1 MAEPLPWY
9 IVLGYLTAFV
19 LLWIAGR
26 AEGGGTATS
35 AISNI
40 ACGLVFLGTTLTWF
54 TVSMEVR
61 APLAVWI
68 ALPVAF
74 VAFVLWQS
82 WRQRDSLRR
91 LGATNEATFGVLPK
105 RGRTVPFDQQDSL
118 SLRRVLELEHQGHR
132 LLGVEYPLT
141 EPDSAT
147 SRVTDRIGG
156 LYSMIELRIPA
167 SPTLLITPKVGAFE
181 PDYTTPFE
189 DARITRIQ
197 VGTPKPSS
205 KPSEQPREFLAE
217 ELRKVAVDPEFDRRF
232 EVATE
237 DPEFA
242 AKVLTPEVREMI
254 LNDLWFRVHEV
265 VFDHD
270 ALWTAEADGL
280 NEDRLLGN
288 ARHLAIFAAAV
299 TSNLWPG
306 TEFSRVAAR
315 AETGYDLWFGQRR
328 GFVRNRVNRYRE
340 SMDRQPLSPTTV
352 LTRSLL
358 AAAMVVGGLLPIAN
372 GVAAAAGLAG
382 EVQLTVVDS
391 TAGDR
396 GRSCGG
402 LNRTQICDSQS
413 PAVRGTY
420 QDGGQTHEVVTTW
433 HLGRLPE
440 RGDVIPVRIGP
451 IWWNTVFQN
460 NDAVASTIL
469 FALVPVAAGLLFFKM
484 IFRPRE
490 PRRVR
495 ILRGTR
501 ESQQGGLGQ
510 PSARPH

>member
-9 IVLGYLTAFV
+9 IVLGYLASFV

-26 AEGGGTATS
+26 TEGGGTVTS

-54 TVSMEVR
+54 TVSMDVR

-68 ALPVAF
+68 ALPVVF

-91 LGATNEATFGVLPK
+91 LGTTNEATFGVLPK
-105 RGRTVPFDQQDSL
+105 RGRTVAFDQQDSL

-141 EPDSAT
+141 EPDSVT
-147 SRVTDRIGG
+147 DRVTDRIGG
-156 LYSMIELRIPA
+156 IYSMIELRIPA
-167 SPTLLITPKVGAFE
+167 SPALLITPKVGAFE

-197 VGTPKPSS
+197 VGTPKPSP
-205 KPSEQPREFLAE
+205 KPSAQPREFLAD
-217 ELRKVAVDPEFDRRF
+217 ELRKVPVDPEFDRRF

-242 AKVLTPEVREMI
+242 AKVLTPEVRELI
-254 LNDLWFRVHEV
+254 LGDLWFRVHEV
-265 VFDHD
+265 VFDRD

-299 TSNLWPG
+299 APTLWRD
-306 TEFSRVAAR
+306 TEFSRVTAR
-315 AETGYDLWFGQRR
+315 SETGYDLWFGQRR

-340 SMDRQPLSPTTV
+340 SMDRQPLAPTTV

-358 AAAMVVGGLLPIAN
+358 AGALVVGGLLPIAN
-372 GVAAAAGLAG
+372 GVATAAGLAA
-382 EVQLTVVDS
+382 EVKLTVVDS
-391 TAGDR
+391 AAGDA
-396 GRSCGG
+396 GRSCG
-402 LNRTQICDSQS
+402 LNRTQICDSRS

-420 QDGGQTHEVVTTW
+420 QDGGETHEVVTTW
-433 HLGRLPE
+433 HVGQLPE
-440 RGDVIPVRIGP
+440 RGDVVPVRIGP
-451 IWWNTVFQN
+451 IWWHTVFQS
-460 NDAVASTIL
+460 NDAVALTML
-469 FALVPVAAGLLFFKM
+469 AALAPLALGLLFLKM
-484 IFRPRE
+484 IFRPKP

-495 ILRGTR
+495 ILREIR
-501 ESQQGGLGQ
+501 ESRQVGSQ
-510 PSARPH
+510 P

>member
-91 LGATNEATFGVLPK
+91 LGTTNEATFGVLPK

-340 SMDRQPLSPTTV
+340 SMDRQPLAPTTV

-372 GVAAAAGLAG
+372 GLATAVGLAP
-382 EVQLTVVDS
+382 EVPLTVLESDG
-391 TAGDR
+391 GDP
-396 GRSCGG
+396 GRACGA
-402 LNRTQICDSQS
+402 NRTQICGSRS

-420 QDGGQTHEVVTTW
+420 PLDGRTHEVVTGW
-433 HLGRLPE
+433 VSGELPE
-440 RGDVIPVRIGP
+440 RGDVVDVRIGP
-451 IWWNTVFQN
+451 VWWNTVFQN
-460 NDAVASTIL
+460 TAAVVTTMLA
-469 FALVPVAAGLLFFKM
+469 ALVPLLLGLLFFKT

-495 ILRGTR
+495 ILREIRQSGQV
-501 ESQQGGLGQ
+501 ESQ
-510 PSARPH
+510 P

>member
-26 AEGGGTATS
+26 TEGGGTVTS

-68 ALPVAF
+68 ALPVVF

-91 LGATNEATFGVLPK
+91 LGVTNEVTFGVLPK
-105 RGRTVPFDQQDSL
+105 RGRTVPFDQRDSL

-147 SRVTDRIGG
+147 SRVTDRVGG
-156 LYSMIELRIPA
+156 IYSMIELRIPA

-197 VGTPKPSS
+197 VGTPKPSL
-205 KPSEQPREFLAE
+205 KPSVQPREVLAGE
-217 ELRKVAVDPEFDRRF
+217 PHKVAVDPEFDRRF
-232 EVATE
+232 EVTTE

-242 AKVLTPEVREMI
+242 AKVLTPEVRELI
-254 LNDLWFRVHEV
+254 LSDLWFRVHEV
-265 VFDHD
+265 VFDQD

-299 TSNLWPG
+299 TPNLWPG
-306 TEFSRVAAR
+306 TEFARVTAR
-315 AETGYDLWFGQRR
+315 AETGYDLWFDESR

-340 SMDRQPLSPTTV
+340 AMDRQPLSPTTV

-358 AAAMVVGGLLPIAN
+358 AAAMVMLGLLPIAN
-372 GVAAAAGLAG
+372 GIAAAAGLAS
-382 EVQLTVVDS
+382 EVQLTVLDS
-391 TAGDR
+391 TAGDA
-396 GRSCGG
+396 GRSCGP
-402 LNRTQICDSQS
+402 NRTQICDSQS

-420 QDGGQTHEVVTTW
+420 EDSGQTHEVVTTW
-433 HLGRLPE
+433 RVGQLPE
-440 RGDVIPVRIGP
+440 RGDVVPVRIGP

-460 NDAVASTIL
+460 SDAVASTIL
-469 FALVPVAAGLLFFKM
+469 VALLPVALGLLFFKM
-484 IFRPRE
+484 IFRPKA

-495 ILRGTR
+495 ILRQLQ
-501 ESQQGGLGQ
+501 ESRQAE
-510 PSARPH
+510 SRP

>member
-1 MAEPLPWY
+1 MADPFPWY
-9 IVLGYLTAFV
+9 IAVGYLAGFV

-26 AEGGGTATS
+26 VEGGGTATS
-35 AISNI
+35 ALSNI
-40 ACGLVFLGTTLTWF
+40 ATGLVFFGTTMAWF
-54 TVSMEVR
+54 KVSMDIR

-68 ALPVAF
+68 ALPVVF

-82 WRQRDSLRR
+82 AQQRARLRR
-91 LGATNEATFGVLPK
+91 LGAAGEATFGVLPHG
-105 RGRTVPFDQQDSL
+105 GRTVAFDRQDSL
-118 SLRRVLELEHQGHR
+118 SLRRVVELEHQGHR

-141 EPDSAT
+141 ERGSAAD
-147 SRVTDRIGG
+147 RVADRIGG
-156 LYSMIELRIPA
+156 IYTLTELRIPE
-167 SPTLLITPKVGAFE
+167 SPAFRITPRTGAFE
-181 PDYTTPFE
+181 PDHPTPFE

-197 VGTPKPSS
+197 VGTPKTP
-205 KPSEQPREFLAE
+205 AE
-217 ELRKVAVDPEFDRRF
+217 LEKVAVDPEFDRRF
-232 EVATE
+232 EVTAE

-242 AKVLTPEVREMI
+242 ARVLTPQVRELI

-265 VFDHD
+265 VFDDD

-299 TSNLWPG
+299 APRLWPG
-306 TEFSRVAAR
+306 TEFARVTAR
-315 AETGYDLWFGQRR
+315 AETGYDLWFGQRQ
-328 GFVRNRVNRYRE
+328 GFVRAHVNRYRE
-340 SMDRQPLSPTTV
+340 AMDRQPLSPTTV

-358 AAAMVVGGLLPIAN
+358 AGAMVVLGLLPIIN
-372 GVAAAAGLAG
+372 GVAAATGLAT
-382 EVQLTVVDS
+382 EVQLTVTDS
-391 TAGDR
+391 TPGDH

-433 HLGRLPE
+433 HIGQLPE
-440 RGDVIPVRIGP
+440 RGDVVPVRIGP
-451 IWWNTVFQN
+451 IWWSTVFQN

-469 FALVPVAAGLLFFKM
+469 VALLPVAVGLLFFKM
-484 IFRPRE
+484 IFRPRA

-495 ILRGTR
+495 VLRR
-501 ESQQGGLGQ
+501 FQESRQVG
-510 PSARPH
+510 SRP